1 MVTHSCVYECS
12 RLPVVRY
19 YHENTVGVDTHKHL
33 RCQPRNIFDPL
44 QISRGYCHDPDFS
57 SQALHPAT
65 NTLLIPFSTYTDC
78 RLSLTR
84 HLTLKNNTTYTI
96 PHPHSL
102 VFFALR
108 KMLTFDDLTGKD
120 IPRLRYGFRPS
131 CRSPSLLLD
140 FYFRDIS

>member
-19 YHENTVGVDTHKHL
+19 YHENTVGVDTHKNL

-65 NTLLIPFSTYTDC
+65 YTLLIPFSFSTYTEPDKC

-84 HLTLKNNTTYTI
+84 HLTLNHTTTYTI

-108 KMLTFDDLTGKD
+108 KILTFDALTGKD
-120 IPRLRYGFRPS
+120 IPR
-131 CRSPSLLLD
+131 
-140 FYFRDIS
+140 